1 MRTPLCKFTMCD
13 DTTLSS
19 PIPAYPTMKIN
30 QIYNCLSAD
39 LQSNIAPPMITII
52 KVELE
57 EERLRNII
65 KVNKRRKLDSAT
77 YDTYKLK
84 MVTFENYQPEEFLA
98 LLNNFRIEI
107 NGTGTTSVSGRIK
120 YIRTMLHV
128 ESLREFD
135 ELAS

>member
-1 MRTPLCKFTMCD
+1 MNIT
-13 DTTLSS
+13 
-19 PIPAYPTMKIN
+19 KIA
-30 QIYNCLSAD
+30 NCLSAD
-39 LQSNIAPPMITII
+39 SQSHIEPPMIPII

-57 EERLRNII
+57 EERVSNII

-107 NGTGTTSVSGRIK
+107 NGTGTTSFYGRIK
-120 YIRTMLHV
+120 YIRTMLNV

>member
-19 PIPAYPTMKIN
+19 PLPAYPTMKIN
-30 QIYNCLSAD
+30 QISNCLSTD
-39 LQSNIAPPMITII
+39 LKSHIEPPMITII
-52 KVELE
+52 KVGLE
-57 EERLRNII
+57 EERVSNII
-65 KVNKRRKLDSAT
+65 KVNNRRNLDSDT

-84 MVTFENYQPEEFLA
+84 MAMFENYQPEEFLA

-107 NGTGTTSVSGRIK
+107 NGTGTTSFSGRIK
-120 YIRTMLHV
+120 YIRTMLNV